1 MKRKRPMAKGVQKPS
16 KRKAKENG
24 TTKSTSTKTKTKPT
38 VAKKTENKA
47 SSKPSKPSGT
57 RTGPRLTRAVEGDG
71 WQKVPEE
78 WLQEPPASSSPQTQ
92 TTDVEALFD
101 DDLTDLSEED
111 NDDDGKR
118 EESSDSDLTDL
129 EEESDE
135 EDNTQD
141 TDVKMEVDPQDD
153 GEFVEFETVGGCPLS
168 LSCAVSH
175 LLFDRYALLFLSGRI
190 WLSGSGTFEV
200 ITSGGCIATSLR
212 SLFQRWSSGK
222 RYAIC
227 YVNCSTAHVFIIG
240 S

>member
-1 MKRKRPMAKGVQKPS
+1 MKRRRPMAKGVQKPS

-24 TTKSTSTKTKTKPT
+24 TTKSTSAKTKTKPK

-47 SSKPSKPSGT
+47 SSKPSKSSGT
-57 RTGPRLTRAVEGDG
+57 RTGSRLTRAVEGDG

-111 NDDDGKR
+111 DDGKR

-135 EDNTQD
+135 EDNKQD
-141 TDVKMEVDPQDD
+141 TDVKMEVDPPDD
-153 GEFVEFETVGGCPLS
+153 GEFVEFETVSGCPLS
-168 LSCAVSH
+168 SSCAYLIFYSI
-175 LLFDRYALLFLSGRI
+175 DMRYYF
-190 WLSGSGTFEV
+190 
-200 ITSGGCIATSLR
+200 
-212 SLFQRWSSGK
+212 
-222 RYAIC
+222 
-227 YVNCSTAHVFIIG
+227 
-240 S
+240 